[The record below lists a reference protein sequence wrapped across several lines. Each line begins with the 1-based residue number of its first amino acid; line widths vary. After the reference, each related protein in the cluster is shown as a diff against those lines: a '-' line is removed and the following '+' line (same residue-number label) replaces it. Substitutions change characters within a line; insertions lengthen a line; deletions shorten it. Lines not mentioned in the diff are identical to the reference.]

1 MAMEGNGERWCSA
14 VDKVVV
20 VVRLHVCERE
30 EWGSKNPKT
39 ERVTRFCVFHLK
51 RWCGAMTG
59 GCWCRWMAWRWREGC
74 TFANTRAVGR
84 ACAKNLKLSIHS
96 SVSGMPC
103 ETAVC
108 GDNGRWWVPVDGME
122 ALGGLC
128 V

>member
-1 MAMEGNGERWCSA
+1 MAMEGNEERWWSA

-20 VVRLHVCERE
+20 VVRLDVCERE

-59 GCWCRWMAWRWREGC
+59 GCWCRWMAWRWWGGC

-84 ACAKNLKLSIHS
+84 ACAKNPKPSIHNL
-96 SVSGMPC
+96 VS
-103 ETAVC
+103 AV
-108 GDNGRWWVPVDGME
+108 RHKME
-122 ALGGLC
+122 E
-128 V
+128 